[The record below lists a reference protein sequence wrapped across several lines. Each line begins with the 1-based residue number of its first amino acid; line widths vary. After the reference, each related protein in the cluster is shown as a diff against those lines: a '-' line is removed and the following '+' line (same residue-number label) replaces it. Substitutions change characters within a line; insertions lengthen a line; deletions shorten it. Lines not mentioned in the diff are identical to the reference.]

1 MREFLKVW
9 SYLVNP
15 LFIPLIASLYYFFS
29 VSYSNYE
36 VITIKIY
43 LIAILTVL
51 VPLLIYFFL
60 KIVGATSSIHL
71 PIVKE
76 RVTPLAAYA
85 VLILIL
91 VRNGFSNGS
100 HLPLYYFFLA
110 VMLSTFTAL
119 LLAVFKYKVS
129 LHLLSMGGLM
139 GFGLMLNASF
149 GNPSAVVIAILAIVT
164 GLTAT
169 SRLSMKAHVGHELIF
184 GFFLGL
190 IPQITI
196 GSYFL

>member
-9 SYLVNP
+9 SYVVNP
-15 LFIPLIASLYYFFS
+15 LFVPLIASLYYFFS
-29 VSYSNYE
+29 VSYSDQG
-36 VITIKIY
+36 IIAIKLY
-43 LIAILTVL
+43 LIAILTIL
-51 VPLLIYFFL
+51 IPLLIYFFL
-60 KIVGATSSIHL
+60 KLVGATNSIHL

-76 RVTPLAAYA
+76 RITPLAAYA

-91 VRNGFSNGS
+91 VRNGFSNGM
-100 HLPLYYFFLA
+100 HLPLYYFFIA
-110 VMLSTFTAL
+110 VMLSTFIAV
-119 LLAVFKYKVS
+119 LLAILKYKVS

-139 GFGLMLNASF
+139 GFALMLNASF
-149 GNPSAVVIAILAIVT
+149 GNPSAVIIAVLAIAS